1 MIYVKESELELVKL
15 IETKYDKE
23 MIYQLKD
30 KSINNKYLIEVEV
43 LGDIEDYI
51 YHCIELDT
59 LEEAEKQAYKFLDIR
74 EELRKEGL
82 IYQEK

>member
-15 IETKYDKE
+15 IESKYDKE

-43 LGDIEDYI
+43 LGDVEDCI
-51 YHCIELDT
+51 FHCIELDT
-59 LEEAEKQAYKFLDIR
+59 LEEAEKQAYKFLDMR

-82 IYQEK
+82 IYQEE